1 MLIKNQGFLLLQILE
16 LCLQGQQ
23 LEDENR
29 TLADKDAQNL
39 SELESLRQQL
49 TQLVKETQ
57 HREAEAM
64 PAEDKMEV
72 SRASW
77 W

>member
-1 MLIKNQGFLLLQILE
+1 MLS
-16 LCLQGQQ
+16 
-23 LEDENR
+23 
-29 TLADKDAQNL
+29 DKDAQNL

-49 TQLVKETQ
+49 TELVKETQ
-57 HREAEAM
+57 RREVEAM

-77 W
+77 WRSGGGSCVVLVVVAGS